1 MISATRSGL
10 AKPQRLATHRLL
22 NLVRIQLKVWRSR
35 VQISVASSSLV
46 SIPIIEAVLASE
58 HTLGSIITNPDK
70 PAGRGKKIEANDLA
84 KWAEEKGL
92 DVAKPAD
99 TSELNRHLLSAQ
111 PQLIIT
117 CAYGRLIPVELLH
130 GPRFGWINL
139 HFSILPKL
147 RGAAPVQWAILNGE
161 TSTGYSIFKLN
172 KGMDTGPVYLSKE
185 LNMSPTDTTPYLLDK
200 LGKLAAPDILEVIST
215 IGKTRPSPQPLNGVT
230 LAPKISKD
238 MARIDWSSPT
248 ETILRQ
254 DRALSDNPG
263 IWSVFD
269 GERISLF
276 GLREVLAPNSL
287 ISAGDIEVVGGEL
300 LVRTADSVIQINEV
314 IPAGKKRMSGADF
327 ARGARLIQGS
337 KFE

>member
-1 MISATRSGL
+1 M
-10 AKPQRLATHRLL
+10 
-22 NLVRIQLKVWRSR
+22 
-35 VQISVASSSLV
+35 QISVASSSLV

-58 HTLGSIITNPDK
+58 HSLGSIITNPDK
-70 PAGRGKKIEANDLA
+70 PAGRGKKIEPNDLA
-84 KWAEEKGL
+84 KWAEAKGL

-99 TSELNRHLLSAQ
+99 TSELNRHLLAAQ

-130 GPRFGWINL
+130 GPRFGWVNL

-147 RGAAPVQWAILNGE
+147 RGAAPVQWALLNGD
-161 TSTGYSIFKLN
+161 TSTGYSIFKLD

-185 LNMSPTDTTPYLLDK
+185 VNIAETDTTPILLDK
-200 LGKLAAPDILEVIST
+200 LAKLAVPDLLEVIST
-215 IGKTRPSPQPLNGVT
+215 IGKTRATPQPLTGVS

-238 MARIDWSSPT
+238 MARIDWESPA
-248 ETILRQ
+248 EMILRQ

-263 IWSVFD
+263 IWSVFE

-287 ISAGDIEVVGGEL
+287 KISGEIEVVNGEL
-300 LVRTADSVIQINEV
+300 LVRTADSVIAISEV
-314 IPAGKKRMSGADF
+314 TPAGKKRMSGGDF
-327 ARGARLIQGS
+327 ARGARLVQGS